1 VLTRLL
7 RTLAGSSENGEAD
20 PRWEDPFATLRK
32 KWSEVPTDVERV
44 RVPQLLE
51 MGDQELLRF
60 WEETRA
66 NAVAGEYFSR
76 RGWYHLLYEPLF
88 RGARIIDFGSGLG
101 MDSLSFAS
109 YAAEVTCVDIVSQ
122 NLALLKRIAGLK
134 GLHNVKFV
142 YIEDFDSFNALSDSY
157 DVILASGSLHNA
169 PQSVT
174 RREIQALAP
183 RLKIGGR
190 WLQLIYPKARWERE
204 GRMPFSEW
212 GTATDGQGTPW
223 CEWYDLEKLMKMF
236 EPLKFESVLAF
247 DYHNDDFNWFDLVRR
262 S

>member
-1 VLTRLL
+1 MLARGFAKSRGYPEIGADDTRW
-7 RTLAGSSENGEAD
+7 NQ
-20 PRWEDPFATLRK
+20 PFETLRK

-44 RVPQLLE
+44 HVPQLLE

-66 NAVAGEYFSR
+66 NAVTGEYFSR
-76 RGWYHLLYEPLF
+76 RGWYHLLYEPLLQ
-88 RGARIIDFGSGLG
+88 GARMIDFGSGLG

-109 YAAEVTCVDIVSQ
+109 YAAEVTCVDIVSE
-122 NLALLKRIAGLK
+122 NLALLKRLAELK
-134 GLHNVKFV
+134 NLRNVKFV
-142 YIEDFDSFNALSDSY
+142 YIENFDSFNALGDSY

-183 RLKIGGR
+183 RLRIGGR
-190 WLQLIYPKARWERE
+190 WLQLIYPRARWERE
-204 GRMPFSEW
+204 GRMPFTEW
-212 GTATDGQGTPW
+212 GTVTDGPGTPW

-236 EPLKFESVLAF
+236 KPLKFESVLAF
-247 DYHNDDFNWFDLVRR
+247 NYHNDDFNWFDLVRR